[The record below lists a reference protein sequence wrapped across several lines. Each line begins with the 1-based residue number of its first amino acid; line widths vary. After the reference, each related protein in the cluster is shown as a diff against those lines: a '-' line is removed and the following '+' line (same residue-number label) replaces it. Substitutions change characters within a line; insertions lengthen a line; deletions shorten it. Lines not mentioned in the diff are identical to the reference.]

1 MAHEPLQDF
10 RSYLHRL
17 GELRGSSL
25 TVRPSWI
32 HVAGVFVAPV
42 PSVLEGVFGLC
53 SSGLSKMQAQELSR
67 HVRVMAYYFEHFEC
81 YVN

>member
-1 MAHEPLQDF
+1 MADEPLQDF
-10 RSYLHRL
+10 RFYLHRL

-42 PSVLEGVFGLC
+42 PSV
-53 SSGLSKMQAQELSR
+53 
-67 HVRVMAYYFEHFEC
+67 
-81 YVN
+81 